1 MTINGK
7 QDVGV
12 SYNIATNGESIQL
25 ERVDNEKDLGVMI
38 DSHLN
43 FENHINETVKKANKI
58 VGVIKRNFKDLNV
71 KTFVLYK
78 SMIRSHLEY
87 AQTVWSP
94 HKQKHIEALEAV
106 QRNH

>member
-1 MTINGK
+1 MTIYGK

-12 SYNIATNGESIQL
+12 SYNIAANGVRFQL
-25 ERVDNEKDLGVMI
+25 ELRVANEKDLGVMI

-71 KTFVLYK
+71 KT
-78 SMIRSHLEY
+78 
-87 AQTVWSP
+87 
-94 HKQKHIEALEAV
+94 
-106 QRNH
+106 